1 MPTLV
6 EGWPR
11 LITNYIRYQEYTSG
25 TLREPLMGDS
35 ILSEVGLPR
44 SGKDELRSVLRTFR
58 LSESLA
64 DSLKKEAAS
73 EGTSVNTAANLIMG
87 QYFEWEKKAREF
99 GFMAVHKP
107 VFMRLIEELDD
118 ETLARIGR
126 EVIPA
131 SYEEMAEFWFQEST
145 PEKILD
151 VMSLRFKFDT
161 MMRMGIT
168 KEGNEY
174 TIVLQHDL
182 GPKWSIVAE
191 SAARELTKRFFHVE
205 PRITRG
211 NSVVT
216 GRFKAKARNLSTR

>member
-1 MPTLV
+1 
-6 EGWPR
+6 
-11 LITNYIRYQEYTSG
+11 
-25 TLREPLMGDS
+25 
-35 ILSEVGLPR
+35 LPR